1 MRFNIQNFQK
11 LIIFCSLGFGYIPLN
26 AEETWIEIN
35 KGKIP
40 PSIITSSKYEGYGY
54 VNYLDIKSFVKK
66 KGVTYFNWNTRLTKP
81 NGTLVDTNFEIS
93 KKGGRI
99 NCKDKTVYLSS
110 KNGNSFR
117 KINEEIGAIP
127 FALWSEIYPIVCE
140 KNNPKWKFW

>member
-93 KKGGRI
+93 KKGF
-99 NCKDKTVYLSS
+99 Y
-110 KNGNSFR
+110 
-117 KINEEIGAIP
+117 
-127 FALWSEIYPIVCE
+127 
-140 KNNPKWKFW
+140 